1 MKKVLLTLLVVVM
14 GLTAFSQSQSRII
27 TLHPAY
33 PIAIGETATDSL
45 TYSNS
50 GIYVYDIIQDNLPTY
65 EIGYIYDKTVDYTEA
80 GLGFYVKADSLHSN
94 NVVYSISVDSLPIG
108 PIEFNG
114 NTGRFKYF
122 PASEDYRTFHVTFT
136 ATNGT
141 DTVSEIVKFVIS
153 PQVVP
158 EQYSINNKGVFPYG
172 EDYTL
177 VASSDS
183 VMHLNGSQWSGGPRN
198 VHSYSISGKDIVFDN
213 DVQNKVWGLSGRED
227 IYELNIYA
235 EKLTIRSALRFPQ
248 TNVTIYAKEVWF
260 EDQNGV
266 VSSINTTPTWLDIRT
281 DGVGANGDNA
291 GNIQFYVRDFHSD
304 AAKRFILNGG
314 SGQSTNRNGTPG
326 NGGDGGT
333 ITSNLDISAFCDF
346 ARGSCGVRY
355 DADSNSG
362 DHYGSI
368 IASGNIGNAGHFE
381 IDYTPYKYINPAYIA
396 PVIRHLTDA
405 YINNFIVYSIET
417 CREYSQL
424 IDAALAAMGC
434 DTCMNAESMELSSEL
449 MEFSSLLNSLE
460 LGLDYF
466 GNPIGWVPLLSFEV
480 MLQNYQNEINRAIPT
495 LYLNYWLTKVDHTLQ
510 EWVEAKM
517 TAANQQK
524 TELNN
529 LCTQINQLAA
539 DIPILLDNI
548 DYISAKIVEVQSKI
562 DRIEADLLRKAK
574 KKLKK
579 KAKIGKIAQMCKA
592 VASVAQY
599 CGPYGA
605 AISGAINTVTGY
617 IETANNNASEIN
629 SIVSYASDKLNID
642 LPSWDTSYTNNF
654 SSIYDTT
661 YSLSEIYDSV
671 KTQLNSIN
679 WSSLNSDDSNLSTAF
694 NSIKNNITPVL
705 STIGNVRDALKKTSV
720 PEGQVKALFEKLC
733 AECQELNA
741 LKADMEALN
750 NKKKQFREQLEEIYH
765 TIPLLLSNVSVGIIS
780 LDAFR
785 NDAFE
790 ANSKR
795 DLHAMQYLE
804 KMTQRAKNRLVKYH
818 YYVRKAYEYR
828 MLKSYEGEYNL
839 VDMFERFEGLATTMD
854 YDSIVDFTNYKTLAS
869 VFNDVISGI
878 VEEIIDEYSYNYPE
892 QSVPITIVVPREQLD
907 IINNNEELK
916 LNFYEMGIFSPDEDN
931 VRIVDLSV
939 HHIETHV
946 EGNIGYTS
954 YMDLNMT
961 HQGISRFRK
970 DGQIYWFDHISR
982 NATSPHTWGVRY
994 DAVADEVNPIQPSF
1008 ASQSLLYSILT
1019 DPENPNAPGSG
1030 SMMLFSRPSAWADI
1044 SISKKVHSTGG
1055 ARIVVDSLVLRLQYD
1070 FMRRPTQLRNIDITT
1085 SDDLLPYIACSEA
1098 DVNGRSNGNGN
1109 LNRSYNISNQPLTFT
1124 AIEQY
1129 GNWYFVNW
1137 TNRAGDTVSNVP
1149 SLTVNRTTDQFYRAN
1164 YERRVPILD
1173 VPDTI
1178 FVSYD
1183 GGIYSINVAN
1193 IGSGDVEM
1201 DWYVDDSISSWVH
1214 LTGTTEGIDSGMFSF
1229 ICDVNESGIDR
1240 IDSIE
1245 IFAPETDV
1253 MAKMIYIVQVDN
1265 QGFSVSANVVPE
1277 GAGYVTGTGFYSSG
1291 DTVSLTAIAA
1301 DSCHFVSWE
1310 QNGQVVSTQPN
1321 YTFVVNSDVLLTAN
1335 FSCSE
1340 VSIQNTSESTIKIY
1354 PNPANHYVT
1363 IEGDNILSVR
1373 IYSLLGEEVMH
1384 HRNNGSSNVSLN
1396 LSRLSDGIYL
1406 IEVETPETVTHKK
1419 LIKHNN

>member
-65 EIGYIYDKTVDYTEA
+65 EIGYVYDKTVDYTEA

-136 ATNGT
+136 ATNGI

-177 VASSDS
+177 VASRDS
-183 VMHLNGSQWSGGPRN
+183 VMHLNGSHWSGGPRN

-213 DVQNKVWGLSGRED
+213 NVQNKVWGLSGRED

-333 ITSNLDISAFCDF
+333 ITSNLDISGFCDF

-362 DHYGSI
+362 DHYGGI
-368 IASGNIGNAGHFE
+368 IASGNIGNSGHFE
-381 IDYTPYKYINPAYIA
+381 MDYTPYKYLNPAYIA
-396 PVIRHLTDA
+396 PVIRHITDA
-405 YINNFIVYSIET
+405 YVNNFIVYSIET
-417 CREYSQL
+417 CHEYSQL
-424 IDAALAAMGC
+424 IDAALAATGC
-434 DTCMNAESMELSSEL
+434 DSCETAESMELSSEL
-449 MEFSSLLNSLE
+449 TEFGSLLNSLE

-480 MLQNYQNEINRAIPT
+480 MLQNYQDEIDRAIPT
-495 LYLNYWLTKVDHTLQ
+495 LYLYYWLTKIDRTLQ

-517 TAANQQK
+517 MLANQ
-524 TELNN
+524 TESELQI
-529 LCTQINQLAA
+529 LCTKINQLAA

-548 DYISAKIVEVQSKI
+548 EETSAKIVEVQLKI
-562 DRIEADLLRKAK
+562 DQIEADLLRKAK

-579 KAKIGKIAQMCKA
+579 KAKIGKIAKVCKA

-605 AISGAINTVTGY
+605 AISGVLNTAAGVV
-617 IETANNNASEIN
+617 ETANNHASEIN
-629 SIVSYASDKLNID
+629 SYIGYASDILNVD
-642 LPSWDTSYTNNF
+642 LPTWDTNYANIFPHVNTQ
-654 SSIYDTT
+654 T
-661 YSLSEIYDSV
+661 YSLSNMYDTI
-671 KTQLNSIN
+671 KNQLNGIN
-679 WSSLNSDDSNLSTAF
+679 WSSISSSASSLTSAYK
-694 NSIKNNITPVL
+694 SIKNNITPII
-705 STIGNVRDALKKTSV
+705 STIGNVRDALSKTSV

-750 NKKKQFREQLEEIYH
+750 NKKKLFREQLDKIYH
-765 TIPLLLSNVSVGIIS
+765 TIPSLLSDVSVNIIS

-818 YYVRKAYEYR
+818 YYLRKAYEYR
-828 MLKSYEGEYNL
+828 MLKPYEGEYNL
-839 VDMFERFEGLATTMD
+839 VSMFERFETLATTMN
-854 YDSIVDFTNYKTLAS
+854 YDSIVDLTNYEALAS

-892 QSVPITIVVPREQLD
+892 LSAPITIVLPREQLD
-907 IINNNEELK
+907 IINNNEDLK

-931 VRIVDLSV
+931 IRIVDLSV

-946 EGNIGYTS
+946 EGNTGYTG

-982 NATSPHTWGVRY
+982 NTSSPHTWGVRY
-994 DAVADEVNPIQPSF
+994 DAVADEITPIQPSF
-1008 ASQSLLYSILT
+1008 ASQSLLYSILGT
-1019 DPENPNAPGSG
+1019 SG
-1030 SMMLFSRPSAWADI
+1030 ANNMMLFSRPSAWGDI
-1044 SISKKVHSTGG
+1044 NISKKVHSSGG
-1055 ARIVVDSLVLRLQYD
+1055 ARIIVDSLVLRLQYD
-1070 FMRRPTQLRNIDITT
+1070 FMRRPSQLRNIDITT

-1193 IGSGDVEM
+1193 IGPGNVEM

-1214 LTGTTEGIDSGMFSF
+1214 LTGATEGIDSGMFSF

-1291 DTVSLTAIAA
+1291 DTVYLSAIAA

-1310 QNGQVVSTQPN
+1310 QDGQVVSTQPN
-1321 YTFVVNSDVLLTAN
+1321 YSFVVNSDVLLTAN
-1335 FSCSE
+1335 FSCNN
-1340 VSIQNTSESTIKIY
+1340 VSILNSNETAIRIY
-1354 PNPANHYVT
+1354 PSPANHQIS
-1363 IEGDNILSVR
+1363 IEGDNIVSIR
-1373 IYSLLGEEVMH
+1373 IYSLLGEEMMR
-1384 HRNNGSSNVSLN
+1384 HRINGLN
-1396 LSRLSDGIYL
+1396 RVQINLDQLKNGIYL
-1406 IEVETPETVTHKK
+1406 IEVETHETIVHKK
-1419 LIKHNN
+1419 VIKFSR